1 MLGTTP
7 KVKDRQ
13 SSDTAPPESI
23 STPASIPVVQ
33 KGSGEE
39 IAERLTDQESSGEPA
54 EAAEKKQPPASDRS
68 TDIEGQSAIIT
79 DDDKLGDTPSEKT
92 DEDEFAETFK
102 KCSYISDI
110 INDFLASND
119 FKNWISGDIT
129 TPLSEFS
136 ELWGKICK
144 SGNMGSF
151 SEDDLK
157 KGAENLQQ
165 AIGNMKELEIK
176 NQTDETS
183 ELILREYTHFRQK
196 LEAFFN
202 FITSGGVSL
211 IVDSSIIDDDDDSS
225 DAIIRSLNIDDLK
238 EIISFSSVLNQ
249 NMDSLVETFK
259 STKDINKIFSTK
271 APTSKEATA
280 NEEIIEQMQEKD
292 WLDGDKVPFNL
303 KHVCSVNG
311 FTELQEKFTKIINSI
326 SATSVQAKKDH
337 AKSLLKFDIDEID
350 KKKVTSAQLKMLTKQ
365 ISNALN
371 ELNRYQ
377 GDSVNDIANLISKIP
392 DKKDEAKNFDYSQS
406 DPYDLQKTQKFIDA
420 VEDAVRDA
428 LYALVNSDIF
438 SEIPEDII
446 EPLKSMTGY
455 LHIPEDEQ
463 KWKLL
468 NPNRIWLWI
477 QKQNFEK
484 ASEYDRAA
492 AYRTEIEQM
501 LSSYANAKRESKL
514 RDDLDY
520 AKLIELK
527 EKLYENFEDADFV
540 DHLMSYDRFGRG
552 NSLSLERKSKKLKNE
567 AQPQRF
573 NVTDTTCIS
582 RICGAIALGFSNK
595 NIPAE
600 IKSEFKA
607 FHLNETSSPF
617 YKDLSEVTSPTFNGL
632 PTNLYSKLIAF
643 TKSLNKLLPDKK
655 AQETKDEKDKPI
667 ITESAKI
674 NAARELISIITDFA
688 NRGELTNSYQLSKAV
703 SALAPSFGF
712 KLEKFKAKK
721 EEYDFA
727 TRIDIIS

>member
-1 MLGTTP
+1 MPIKTP
-7 KVKDRQ
+7 EVKDKQ

-33 KGSGEE
+33 EGSGEG
-39 IAERLTDQESSGEPA
+39 IAAHLADQESGRKSSATPDTTEKA
-54 EAAEKKQPPASDRS
+54 ELPEH
-68 TDIEGQSAIIT
+68 IEE
-79 DDDKLGDTPSEKT
+79 EKT
-92 DEDEFAETFK
+92 DETNFAEIFK

-110 INDFLASND
+110 VQTFI
-119 FKNWISGDIT
+119 
-129 TPLSEFS
+129 
-136 ELWGKICK
+136 
-144 SGNMGSF
+144 
-151 SEDDLK
+151 DLK
-157 KGAENLQQ
+157 YDGWMAADISNPLGKFATLWKEICTNGGKADAIEEKLEECAAQLKLALEGMQHKIKGTQL
-165 AIGNMKELEIK
+165 MKESSFESILKQYKPFYEK
-176 NQTDETS
+176 LKSFYRFMTS
-183 ELILREYTHFRQK
+183 SDINL
-196 LEAFFN
+196 
-202 FITSGGVSL
+202 
-211 IVDSSIIDDDDDSS
+211 DDIDDEDKANDDTDYTSVRILS
-225 DAIIRSLNIDDLK
+225 IDDLN
-238 EIISFSSVLNQ
+238 EIISFSSKLEQ
-249 NMDSLVETFK
+249 CLDSLAKSIE
-259 STKDINKIFSTK
+259 STKADIDKIFSTP

-292 WLDGDKVPFNL
+292 WLYGDKAPFDL
-303 KHVCSVNG
+303 PTVCSVNG
-311 FTELQEKFTKIINSI
+311 FTELQEYFTKIINSI
-326 SATSVQAKKDH
+326 SAMSVQAKKDQ
-337 AKSLLKFDIDEID
+337 AKSLLKLDIDEID

-365 ISNALN
+365 VSNALN

-377 GDSVNDIANLISKIP
+377 DDSVNNIAELV
-392 DKKDEAKNFDYSQS
+392 S
-406 DPYDLQKTQKFIDA
+406 DLPNTTNPYDLQKIQKFVDA

-428 LYALVNSDIF
+428 LYALVNSDVF
-438 SEIPEDII
+438 SEIPEDLI

-455 LHIPEDEQ
+455 LHTPENEQ
-463 KWKLL
+463 KWELL

-484 ASEYDRAA
+484 ASEYDKGAV
-492 AYRTEIEQM
+492 YRKEIEQM
-501 LSSYANAKRESKL
+501 LSSYANSERASRL
-514 RDDLDY
+514 LQDHNY
-520 AKLIELK
+520 IELVQLK
-527 EKLYENFEDADFV
+527 GRLSDNLGDADFV
-540 DHLMSYDRFGRG
+540 EHLMSDRFGEG
-552 NSLSLERKSKKLKNE
+552 SLLSSEHKIEPQNKSEKL
-567 AQPQRF
+567 QRF

-643 TKSLNKLLPDKK
+643 TKILNKLLPDEK
-655 AQETKDEKDKPI
+655 AQEAKDEKDKPI